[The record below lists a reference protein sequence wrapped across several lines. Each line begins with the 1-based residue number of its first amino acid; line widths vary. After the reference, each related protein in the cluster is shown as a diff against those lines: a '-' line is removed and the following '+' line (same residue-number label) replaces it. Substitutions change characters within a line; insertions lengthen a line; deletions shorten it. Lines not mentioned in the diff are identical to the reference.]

1 MGISPSWVDRCPAV
15 LQDAITP
22 NTARG
27 IGSRWSDE
35 PPKERALEL
44 GPEEERREPG
54 EAPEASSG
62 RTKTTLVPSG
72 NSRSAAGTEVSRPEG
87 FGTAQGPIRSRSDET
102 PAGPGSHPV
111 APPPTGGGGRKGVER
126 GRCAGHS
133 WSFGCRRAPEG
144 EGVPDP
150 AGDQWSSWAR
160 VRGPTGRPEIG
171 SGCSPPGRHPESGSS
186 DGTDR
191 RVEMGRGFGSE
202 ELTGSPGGYSGPISF
217 FGPLLGW
224 TFGMGVFRART
235 RPSPPAP

>member
-87 FGTAQGPIRSRSDET
+87 FGTAQGPLRSRSDET

-111 APPPTGGGGRKGVER
+111 APTPTGDGGRKGVER
-126 GRCAGHS
+126 GRCVGHT
-133 WSFGCRRAPEG
+133 WSFGRRRAPEG

-160 VRGPTGRPEIG
+160 VRGPTGRRKSSQGAAPRG
-171 SGCSPPGRHPESGSS
+171 GTTSP
-186 DGTDR
+186 DR
-191 RVEMGRGFGSE
+191 
-202 ELTGSPGGYSGPISF
+202 LTGRTGGWKWDED
-217 FGPLLGW
+217 L
-224 TFGMGVFRART
+224 
-235 RPSPPAP
+235 APRS